1 MKIKCLEERIKLAMQ
16 RNVNKFDFC
25 ERKKTNF
32 FKHFNY

>member
-25 ERKKTNF
+25 ERKKNKFLQTF
-32 FKHFNY
+32 